1 MRFHQSHL
9 YNIKVSFSN
18 IVYRHF
24 RNTKG
29 NNTPSWQHLQ
39 KCNSI
44 CSL

>member
-1 MRFHQSHL
+1 
-9 YNIKVSFSN
+9 
-18 IVYRHF
+18 VYRHF
-24 RNTKG
+24 RNIKG